1 MSPSEIASRLLLP
14 TQQHYHS
21 DLPNRLECLLRLLAS
36 YYLLTDEDGS
46 TMRFYAISPSS
57 KYFVHDEN
65 GGGYP
70 TSFTSFLCHP
80 VLNFKE
86 VVIDPEID
94 LSKKVHGM
102 SKFEYF
108 GKEPKINHVC
118 KKAMNDNAQPI
129 YEGISTL
136 VDVGGGTGKCLKLI
150 IDWAFTV

>member
-14 TQQHYHS
+14 TQHHYHS

-36 YYLLTDEDGS
+36 YSLLTDEDGS
-46 TMRFYAISPSS
+46 TMRFYAISPSIES
-57 KYFVHDEN
+57 M
-65 GGGYP
+65 
-70 TSFTSFLCHP
+70 
-80 VLNFKE
+80 E

-118 KKAMNDNAQPI
+118 KKAMNDNAQPM
-129 YEGISTL
+129 
-136 VDVGGGTGKCLKLI
+136 
-150 IDWAFTV
+150 